1 MKEKEGGEELKTGN
15 RFILQHVSII
25 ISLPFSYICF
35 SSLLFFFFLT
45 SLPPHPPQNLKQNKT
60 KQKHNVTCSA
70 LKSSCLSITTT
81 KYKNGQAPPH
91 HDRHRL
97 QQSIGALPGTHTH
110 TKKAFKLFWWLLA
123 SCHASLT
130 HVSDV
135 RTHGQLIIGW
145 SGQAQSAT
153 LEGLVHFQSG
163 EVLEDHSHL

>member
-1 MKEKEGGEELKTGN
+1 MDK
-15 RFILQHVSII
+15 
-25 ISLPFSYICF
+25 
-35 SSLLFFFFLT
+35 
-45 SLPPHPPQNLKQNKT
+45 
-60 KQKHNVTCSA
+60 
-70 LKSSCLSITTT
+70 
-81 KYKNGQAPPH
+81 
-91 HDRHRL
+91 RHRITIDIDFNNRL
-97 QQSIGALPGTHTH
+97 VPCPAHTH
-110 TKKAFKLFWWLLA
+110 TQKKKAFKLFWWLLA